1 MDSSG
6 LRKMTTYGIIGTGH
20 LGSMLAEEF
29 IRTDAIK
36 RDELWVSNR
45 SPRKAQEL
53 AEELGVRAADN
64 LEVAEK
70 ADVLFVCVRPIDLK
84 GVIAE
89 LYDLLT
95 PDKLIVS
102 VAVDFS
108 LQQLQNLCHAR
119 AARAIPSVASGKGLG
134 VTLLVLGSGASEDD
148 RSLVFRLFGSIGWP
162 VEVAEEQLEVLSDL
176 TSSGPA
182 YISAILREFALEAS
196 MRGAGVDK
204 DLAEQLIKKTLIGT
218 AALLEDESF
227 DDLIAMVATRGGI
240 TEEGAKVIEALSPE
254 MFRQLFSA
262 TSAKHRLV
270 KDRIGNVEE

>member
-1 MDSSG
+1 
-6 LRKMTTYGIIGTGH
+6 
-20 LGSMLAEEF
+20 
-29 IRTDAIK
+29 
-36 RDELWVSNR
+36 V
-45 SPRKAQEL
+45 
-53 AEELGVRAADN
+53 
-64 LEVAEK
+64 
-70 ADVLFVCVRPIDLK
+70 DLK

-89 LYDLLT
+89 TSELLT

-108 LQQLQNLCHAR
+108 LRQLENLCRAR

-134 VTLLVLGSGASEDD
+134 VTLLVLGSDASEDD
-148 RSLVFRLFGSIGWP
+148 RSQLFRLFGSIGWP

-196 MRGAGVDK
+196 MRDGKVDR
-204 DLAEQLIKKTLIGT
+204 DLAEQLIKKALIGT
-218 AALLEDESF
+218 ASLLEDKSF

-270 KDRIGNVEE
+270 KDRIGDLEE

>member
-1 MDSSG
+1 MQ
-6 LRKMTTYGIIGTGH
+6 KMTTYGLIGTGH

-29 IRTDAIK
+29 VRMDAIK

-45 SPRKAQEL
+45 RPRKAQEL

-70 ADVLFVCVRPIDLK
+70 ADVLFLCVRPIDLN
-84 GVIAE
+84 GVIAK

-119 AARAIPSVASGKGLG
+119 AARAVPSIASGKGMG
-134 VTLLVLGSGASEDD
+134 VTLLVLGNNASEDD
-148 RSLVFRLFGSIGWP
+148 RSLLLRLFESIGWP
-162 VEVAEEQLEVLSDL
+162 VEVEEEQLEVLADL

-182 YISAILREFALEAS
+182 YISAIFRAFALEAS
-196 MRGAGVDK
+196 MRGVKVDR
-204 DLAEQLIKKTLIGT
+204 DLAEQLIKKSLIGT
-218 AALLEDESF
+218 ASLLEDMSF
-227 DDLIAMVATRGGI
+227 EDLIAMVATKGGI
-240 TEEGAKVIEALSPE
+240 TEEGVKVIKAGSPE

-262 TSAKHRLV
+262 TSARHRLV
-270 KDRIGNVEE
+270 KERIKDLDDRRSG